1 MTAVVELNNVFLTYP
16 IYSVRAQSLRNTI
29 ANLAV
34 GGTVLRDGNDI
45 VFVRALSGISFQL
58 YSGDRLGVIGHNGA
72 GKSTLLKVL
81 AGVYE
86 ADSGLVEVR
95 GKISSMIDISLGVD
109 TELTGRENILT
120 MGRMRGHTIRQ
131 IQAKVPEIIEFSDL
145 GHFIDLPMKTY
156 SAGMSTRLVFA
167 VATSLDPDVLLMDEW
182 IGAGDAGFFQK
193 AVDRLN
199 GVLERSRVIVL
210 ASHNEGLIRNLCN
223 KLLVLNAGHQI
234 YFGPVDEWDFANQC
248 EVAAS
253 ENQSDAAP
261 QLSISPEQLGS

>member
-1 MTAVVELNNVFLTYP
+1 MSSVIELVNVDLTYP

-34 GGTVLRDGNDI
+34 GGTVLRDGHDV
-45 VFVRALSGISFQL
+45 VFVRALNGVSFSLQE
-58 YSGDRLGVIGHNGA
+58 GDRLGIVGHNGA

-86 ADSGLVEVR
+86 PDRGHVEVK

-109 TELTGRENILT
+109 AELTGRENILN

-145 GHFIDLPMKTY
+145 GQFIELPMKTY
-156 SAGMSTRLVFA
+156 SAGMATRLVFA
-167 VATSLDPDVLLMDEW
+167 VATSLEPDVLLMDEW

-193 AVDRLN
+193 AMDRLH
-199 GVLERSRVIVL
+199 GILERSRVIAL
-210 ASHNEGLIRNLCN
+210 ASHNVPLIQSLCN
-223 KLLVLNAGHQI
+223 KLIVLDAGQQV
-234 YFGPVDEWDFANQC
+234 YFGPIEGWDFSKQC
-248 EVAAS
+248 EIAVQPPS
-253 ENQSDAAP
+253 H
-261 QLSISPEQLGS
+261 